1 LGSICGEIAELEGG
15 ERIVNTAPHLSR
27 HPKGIRQ
34 KEWFWLKKSR
44 KRIRRYD
51 TT

>member
-1 LGSICGEIAELEGG
+1 MAEQEGG
-15 ERIVNTAPHLSR
+15 ERIVNTAPHHSR
-27 HPKGIRQ
+27 HPKGICQ
-34 KEWFWLKKSR
+34 KEWFWLMKRR